1 MRNSVPSEQLAH
13 PRKRLALYVF
23 FEKKG
28 VLHDYMEFYLKSL
41 KEIAQD
47 ILVIANGRLSHE
59 SRDKLKNLDIDFLCR
74 ENKGFD
80 FSAWRAGLEYKGWDT
95 VRSYDEL
102 ILCNCSC
109 SGPIFPFSEMFSCM
123 NERDCDFWGI
133 NRQPDKL
140 EKYFI
145 PGDPKSQMISHI
157 QSYFYVFRNTAIISP
172 AFSLWWSELKDSETY
187 WQEVSHHEIQFTQYL
202 EKYGLRSDTYM
213 NFDKYNKLS
222 PKGDANFH
230 FADKQLIEDRNPLI
244 KRKLIFTFSNI
255 SLNCI
260 RFITNKSQYNELYIW
275 NDICRTQHKSK
286 FKIITYH
293 LFAKIMIGKRRER
306 YKQKSLKYAL
316 IKLYKQN
323 KELIKSI

>member
-1 MRNSVPSEQLAH
+1 MQNAIRSEHLSH
-13 PRKRLALYVF
+13 SRKRLALYVF

-41 KEIAQD
+41 KDVAQD
-47 ILVIANGRLSHE
+47 ILVIANGNLSPE
-59 SRDKLKNLDIDFLCR
+59 SRDRLKNLDIDFLCR

-80 FSAWRAGLEYKGWDT
+80 FSAWKAGLEYKGWDT

-109 SGPIFPFSEMFSCM
+109 YGPIFPFSEMFSRM

-145 PGDPKSQMISHI
+145 SGDPKSQMISHI

-172 AFSLWWSELKDSETY
+172 AFSLWWSKLKDSETY

-202 EKYGLRSDTYM
+202 EKYGLCSDTYM

-222 PKGDANFH
+222 PKGDANFY
-230 FADKQLIEDRNPLI
+230 FADKQLIEDRNPLL
-244 KRKLIFTFSNI
+244 KRKKVFSLDEI

-260 RFITNKSQYNELYIW
+260 NFITRNSLYNEIFIW
-275 NDICRTQHKSK
+275 NDLDRIKHVSK
-286 FKIITYH
+286 FKIMTYY
-293 LFAKIMIGKRRER
+293 LFSKILFGKRRTR
-306 YKQKSLKYAL
+306 YKQKTLFYKL
-316 IKLYKQN
+316 IKKHKN
-323 KELIKSI
+323 GI

>member
-41 KEIAQD
+41 KEIAKD

-109 SGPIFPFSEMFSCM
+109 YGPIFPFSEMFSCM

-145 PGDPKSQMISHI
+145 PGDPKSQMILHI
-157 QSYFYVFRNTAIISP
+157 QSYFYVFSIQP
-172 AFSLWWSELKDSETY
+172 DYFS
-187 WQEVSHHEIQFTQYL
+187 
-202 EKYGLRSDTYM
+202 G
-213 NFDKYNKLS
+213 
-222 PKGDANFH
+222 
-230 FADKQLIEDRNPLI
+230 
-244 KRKLIFTFSNI
+244 IFF
-255 SLNCI
+255 
-260 RFITNKSQYNELYIW
+260 
-275 NDICRTQHKSK
+275 
-286 FKIITYH
+286 
-293 LFAKIMIGKRRER
+293 MVV
-306 YKQKSLKYAL
+306 
-316 IKLYKQN
+316 
-323 KELIKSI
+323 